1 MSGAAS
7 GGTGADDQQNRSG
20 GGDQPVVIT
29 EATVQELINK
39 ALGVRFRNFEEKQ
52 AKAAEAQSAKMLET
66 FGATLEAKLE
76 GLKLPV
82 PQQADHDPKQSP
94 EYRAQQKQID
104 DLKKSITQAQNE
116 KQAERQKARAVTL
129 RQNVESALKAMKVD
143 HPHAASFL
151 IDSAKLVD
159 FADENSENVIF
170 RKKGSEET
178 DLLETGLSEWLKSAE
193 GKWYQPATGASGS
206 GERPG
211 GGGGGM
217 PSRQQN
223 GAAPVVSRQEL
234 NTALLNLSRGG

>member
-1 MSGAAS
+1 MSGAAP

-20 GGDQPVVIT
+20 GGDQPVAIT

-39 ALGVRFRNFEEKQ
+39 AIGARFRTFEEKQ
-52 AKAAEAQSAKMLET
+52 AKAAETQSAKLLET
-66 FGATLEAKLE
+66 FGQTLEQKLE
-76 GLKLPV
+76 AFKPAP
-82 PQQADHDPKQSP
+82 PQQHDADPKQSP

-116 KQAERQKARAVTL
+116 KQQERQKARAVML
-129 RQNVESALKAMKVD
+129 RQNVETALKGMKVD
-143 HPHAASFL
+143 HPHAAAYL

-193 GKWYQPATGASGS
+193 GKLYVPATGASGS

-211 GGGGGM
+211 GGGGL
-217 PSRQQN
+217 PSRPVN
-223 GAAPVVSRQEL
+223 GAAPVASRAEL
-234 NTALLNLSRGG
+234 GAALMNLSRGGS